1 MNVNNNLSSIMA
13 HQNLQN
19 NSAHNVANANTKN
32 FERIDTQITQATND
46 TVKADTRIQENPYEN
61 SNTNMVKEMTDQV
74 LAYQVVNGNVA
85 TIKAKDDMERKLI
98 DIKA

>member
-1 MNVNNNLSSIMA
+1 MNVNNSLSSIMA

-32 FERIDTQITQATND
+32 YQRIDTQITQDTNE
-46 TVKADTRIQENPYEN
+46 TVKAQTKIQENPLPN
-61 SNTNMVKEMTDQV
+61 SNTDLAKEMTDQII
-74 LAYQVVNGNVA
+74 AYQMVNGNVA
-85 TIKAKDDMERKLI
+85 TIKAKDEMEQKLI